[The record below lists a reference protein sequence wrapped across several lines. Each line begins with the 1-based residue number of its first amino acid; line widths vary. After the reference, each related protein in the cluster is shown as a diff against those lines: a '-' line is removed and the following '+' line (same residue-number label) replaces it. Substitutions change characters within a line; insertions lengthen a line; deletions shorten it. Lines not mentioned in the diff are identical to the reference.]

1 MTIFGIG
8 SLLDQHYRLDAEIGR
23 GGMGIV
29 YRAHDIPN
37 DRDVAIKVMNPN
49 SANALTLQQF
59 AREKEISARLNH
71 PHIVTV
77 YETGTVVTS
86 EDEPA
91 PFIVMELVHGISLD
105 ELRGLT
111 YARIVDI
118 GQQICDALEYAHNQ
132 GLVYRDLKPG
142 NAILEKRGF
151 RYFVKLLDFGLARPR
166 GEAYL
171 PNESNLAGTTFYLAP
186 ELIAGQPADIS
197 SDLYALGAVLY
208 EMITGRV
215 PFSDI
220 DEENILSQHLKET
233 VSPPSHSRSDVP
245 SALEAIVLRLLEKS
259 PKDRFAFAQ
268 EVRHALERVELA
280 RESASHGNLPKA
292 NYTAREDEI
301 VQVIQL
307 LESNQLV
314 TLLGDEDK
322 LALAVGEPLTNEFE
336 DGVWLVQLES
346 IHEPGE
352 VIQAVAS
359 ALDVHEIPNRPLAVS
374 LIETLRE
381 KNLLILLGHCD
392 RLLSACAQLAETI
405 IRACPEVYILA
416 TTHQPL
422 NISTE
427 KCYRSSLN

>member
-1 MTIFGIG
+1 
-8 SLLDQHYRLDAEIGR
+8 
-23 GGMGIV
+23 
-29 YRAHDIPN
+29 
-37 DRDVAIKVMNPN
+37 MNLN
-49 SANALTLQQF
+49 TANALTLQQF
-59 AREKEISARLNH
+59 AREKEISAQLNH

-77 YETGTVVTS
+77 YETSNVVIGVG
-86 EDEPA
+86 EPV
-91 PFIVMELVHGISLD
+91 PFIVMELVHGTSLD

-142 NAILEKRGF
+142 NVILEKRGF

-186 ELIAGQPADIS
+186 ELIAGQPADIG

-220 DEENILSQHLKET
+220 DEQNILSQHSKET

-245 SALEAIVLRLLEKS
+245 RALEAIVLRLLEKS
-259 PKDRFAFAQ
+259 PKDRFASAQ
-268 EVRHALERVELA
+268 EVRHALERVDFI
-280 RESASHGNLPKA
+280 RESTSHGNLPKA
-292 NYTAREDEI
+292 NYTANENEI

-314 TLLGDEDK
+314 TLLDNDET
-322 LALAVGEPLTNEFE
+322 LALAVGEQLTNEFE

-352 VIQAVAS
+352 LIQTVAS
-359 ALDVHEIPNRPLAVS
+359 VLDVHEIPNRPLAVS
-374 LIETLRE
+374 LIEALRE

-392 RLLSACAQLAETI
+392 HLLSACAQLAETI

-427 KCYRSSLN
+427 KCYRRSLN